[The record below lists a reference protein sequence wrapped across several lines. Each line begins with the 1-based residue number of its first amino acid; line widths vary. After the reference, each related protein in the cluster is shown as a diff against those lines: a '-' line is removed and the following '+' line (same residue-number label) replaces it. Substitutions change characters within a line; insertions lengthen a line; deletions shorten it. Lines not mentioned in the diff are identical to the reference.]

1 MIVLILAGFSSFGQ
15 SITLKGKILDSL
27 PSPLSDANILFFPTT
42 NEGKVL
48 FSISDTEGNYQ
59 VKLEKNLPYLLEI
72 GYLGYESYKDTV
84 KLDQNTI
91 KNVTL
96 TPSTESLDEV
106 TLTEHTP
113 IKIRED
119 TITYRPEKFL
129 TGEERKL
136 RDVLKKLP
144 GLEVDR
150 AGNVTVNGKPVTKL
164 LVDGKEFFTGDEKLG
179 VNNIPA
185 DVVNEIEALDN
196 YNEVAFLKG
205 LSDSEQLALNIK
217 LKKGKKKFAFGEIEV
232 GGGIEDRYIT
242 HPTLFYYSPKTSVN
256 AIGDLNNIGQKSFT
270 VQDYIDFEG
279 GFARL
284 GSNPQSYFRLY
295 SDDFAQFLSQR
306 DFIFNRN
313 NFGALSLNQSLTN
326 KTTLS
331 AYSILSSGAINT
343 RQENIITYTTSPDL
357 DENRIT
363 TQDNELFFTLSKASL
378 RYIGDSDLDIDFE
391 VFLKTNR
398 GQSSSILNSTT
409 QIDTT
414 FLDQNNRPTNSD
426 ITQTLSVNKRFNGQ
440 HTSSLNISHKYA
452 QSDNTGNWRFNRPI
466 FTNLI
471 PIEDDGNPILLS
483 QIRENTGHDAQLNLK
498 HYWVLHRYHHIYP
511 QIGAQYINQSYLSN
525 DFQLIENTINEFA
538 NAGFNNDIDFK
549 LLDSYSGFQYKAKAG
564 DFIFK
569 PGLFLHHYSWTVDQI
584 DDQLIDNDKALLLP
598 QLSVDW
604 EISSSHKLNLRYNL
618 NSRFGQAT
626 QYANRLRFQSFNQLF
641 RGNEQLENELY
652 HSASLRYSKFSLFKG
667 LFYNAGISYTNR
679 VRSIRNNTAIEGID
693 QVNTLIY
700 TGLPEN
706 SYRGN
711 FTISKVLNDVKVSI
725 SGNGSLSEYDR
736 LINGEVRSFQS
747 QNYLYTAGAKT
758 TFKNAPNFDLKWRQ
772 TFNVFESDNA
782 STSRFT
788 QISPEVD
795 IEYRFLKDFVFEGR
809 YNFNYYE
816 NRNLNAFNRFSLA
829 NLSLLYAQED
839 SLWTIKLAIDNI
851 FNTAFKRENSFNQF
865 FVNDS
870 RTFIQPLTAILS
882 VSYKF

>member
-27 PSPLSDANILFFPTT
+27 PSPLSNANILFFPTT

-584 DDQLIDNDKALLLP
+584 DDQLIDDDKALLLP